1 MNKNIILVKRKMSD
15 IRLVKLKSGEEIIG
29 DVTVIGQ
36 DVIIS
41 SPCQL
46 MSTEQGIGFTP
57 WPPFAKHDNVTVKM
71 DWVICITQ
79 PVDAA
84 RDAWNSKF
92 GSGIILSNVQLNG

>member
-29 DVTVIGQ
+29 DVTVISG

-41 SPCQL
+41 NPCKL
-46 MSTEQGIGFTP
+46 MSKEQGIGFVP

-71 DWVICITQ
+71 DWVICLTQ

-84 RDAWNSKF
+84 KNAWNSKF
-92 GSGIILSNVQLNG
+92 GSGIILPNVQLNE

>member
-1 MNKNIILVKRKMSD
+1 MSD

-29 DVTVIGQ
+29 DVTVISG

-46 MSTEQGIGFTP
+46 MPTDQGIGFAP
-57 WPPFAKHDNVTVKM
+57 WPTFSKHDNVTVNM
-71 DWVICITQ
+71 DWVICITD

-84 RDAWNSKF
+84 RDAWKSKV
-92 GSGIILSNVQLNG
+92 GSGIIFSNVQLNG

>member
-1 MNKNIILVKRKMSD
+1 MSD

-29 DVTVIGQ
+29 DVTVISD

-41 SPCQL
+41 NPCQI
-46 MSTEQGIGFTP
+46 MPTDQGLGFTP

-71 DWVICITQ
+71 DWIICITQ
-79 PVDAA
+79 PIDAA

-92 GSGIILSNVQLNG
+92 GSGIILPNVQLNGKLKLDFFLLL

>member
-1 MNKNIILVKRKMSD
+1 MSD

-29 DVTVIGQ
+29 DVTGISG

-46 MSTEQGIGFTP
+46 MPTDQGIGFAP
-57 WPPFAKHDNVTVKM
+57 WPPFSKHDNVTVNM
-71 DWVICITQ
+71 DWVICVTQ
-79 PVDAA
+79 PIDAA

-92 GSGIILSNVQLNG
+92 GSGIILPNVQLNG